1 MAAPAKTDSIPF
13 TIEKIA
19 APAEG
24 VFSFRTM
31 ARIKLLSTDFDG
43 TLIEH
48 TSSRRCT
55 EAMSEVLQHNK
66 SQGGFWAINTGR
78 SLWHAIEGLDEFQPP
93 VPPDF
98 LLTNEREIFHRTP
111 EGRWVPEHH
120 WNHICMERHAELFS
134 QANELF
140 AKIRA
145 HAAEH
150 PGVNLVEEND
160 EPAGVITSDEKAMAE
175 FVSFL
180 DTELSVLP
188 NFSYQRNTIYLRFS
202 HSDYHKGSALAEL
215 TRLLSLTR
223 ADVFAAGDHFNDIP
237 MLDGLHAAHACCPS
251 NAIPE
256 VREIVL
262 RSMGHIASK
271 RAADGV
277 AEAWHFFENVP

>member
-1 MAAPAKTDSIPF
+1 
-13 TIEKIA
+13 
-19 APAEG
+19 
-24 VFSFRTM
+24 M

-48 TSSRRCT
+48 GANLRCT
-55 EAMSEVLQHNK
+55 AAMAEVLLHNK
-66 SQGGFWAINTGR
+66 RQGGFWAINTGR
-78 SLWHAIEGLDEFQPP
+78 SLWHAIEGLDEFHPP

-120 WNHICMERHAELFS
+120 WNHTCMERHAELFA
-134 QANELF
+134 QADDLF
-140 AKIRA
+140 AKIRT
-145 HAAEH
+145 HTAEH
-150 PGVNLVEEND
+150 PGINLVEEND
-160 EPAGVITSDEKAMAE
+160 EPSGVITSNEKVMEE
-175 FVSFL
+175 FVAFL
-180 DTELSVLP
+180 ENEIRTHPD
-188 NFSYQRNTIYLRFS
+188 FSYQRNTIYLRFS
-202 HSDYHKGSALAEL
+202 HRDYHKGSALAEL
-215 TRLLSLTR
+215 TRLIGLTR

-262 RSMGHIASK
+262 RSNGHIASK

-277 AEAWHFFENVP
+277 AEAWHFFENAP